1 MVFAFG
7 MDLPVMEML
16 ILLDLILFVYLMIV
30 LFQVSKINSIRLG
43 LEKQVQAL
51 DAIVRAYVKSDVVL
65 WTAERLS
72 ANVPEATVL
81 QTLETAGY
89 SNFEEIVRKA
99 KALKLASGKK

>member
-1 MVFAFG
+1 MVYAFG
-7 MDLPVMEML
+7 TDLPVMEML
-16 ILLDLILFVYLMIV
+16 ILLDLIMFVYLMIV
-30 LFQVSKINSIRLG
+30 LFQVSKLNSLKVG
-43 LEKQVQAL
+43 LEKQMQDL

-72 ANVPEATVL
+72 ANVPDATML
-81 QTLETAGY
+81 QTLENAGY

>member
-1 MVFAFG
+1 MVLAFG
-7 MDLPVMEML
+7 VDLPVMEML

-43 LEKQVQAL
+43 LEKQVQDL

-72 ANVPEATVL
+72 SGVPEATVL
-81 QTLETAGY
+81 QTLENAGY